1 MASRRSRSPSTP
13 SEGEIIE
20 SGSDTKATT
29 SQTSV
34 NGINVDRNTRT
45 NISAPRSPHSLSR
58 PFRRERSRSRTR
70 SRSPYRGSRTENRR
84 RDVNYDSERDHR
96 MILSSRLASRYDDRY
111 QSGYTSRRRRRGY
124 YDHDRDDGYHDSRK
138 RPRTQSRS
146 PFRDTRSSKQ
156 YSGDER
162 DYDSDRLSKIRDPS
176 GQPYIGDRRPPTEQL
191 VSERGKSPGDAR
203 KERQQAESRRNQ
215 MQQSSSAPAQSGQWD
230 TYVPPPNYGMFPNNP
245 PSTPA
250 SNNDHGTNG
259 SPPEPVDEA
268 TLIEQRRKRREAI
281 KAKYRDQSTHLI
293 VKALEAGNETDST
306 VQNSGQAMA
315 RNDTAT
321 GQPNAQF
328 DHDRIKT
335 NPSTDLHISTA
346 AETPEDTSSAP
357 SPTELKVS
365 RDEDLANANVVIA
378 NGADKDDSSVDYDP
392 TQDMREDKMRHDKRH
407 FGEDITSGAYDK
419 PKAAK
424 QDVLVPSPTT
434 ENPTQV
440 KPKNLLDI
448 DMFAPDDDMFAEAP
462 SASKAP
468 EVASKPSVPQELDM
482 SMMDN
487 WDDPEGYYIV
497 MLGELVDGRYHVQQ
511 NLGKGMFSS
520 VVRATDSK
528 TGKLVAIKI
537 IRNNDTMRKAGMK
550 EIELL
555 EQLLAADP
563 DDKKHIIRFE
573 RHFEH
578 KSHLCMVFENLSMNL
593 REVLKKFGRDVGINL
608 RAIRAYAHQMFLG
621 LSLLRKCNILHA
633 DLKPDNLLV
642 NENRNLLKVCDLG
655 SASPASENEITPYL
669 VSRFYRAPEIIL
681 GIPYDYAIDM
691 WSIGCTLFELYTGKI
706 LFTGRTNNQMLRSI
720 MECRG
725 KLPPKF
731 LRRGTLTYL
740 HFDDFL
746 NFRSVEEDKV
756 TGRMVTRVLDF
767 KKPTRDLKTR
777 LMGKGSKGMSDSEGR
792 ELTLFIDLLDRCLSI
807 NPEKRCTPSE
817 ALKHPF
823 ITRGKI

>member
-1 MASRRSRSPSTP
+1 MASQRSRSPSTP

-45 NISAPRSPHSLSR
+45 NASAPRSPASVSR
-58 PFRRERSRSRTR
+58 PSRRERSRSR
-70 SRSPYRGSRTENRR
+70 SRSPYRLSRADKRR
-84 RDVNYDSERDHR
+84 RDVDYDSERGGR
-96 MILSSRLASRYDDRY
+96 AVPASRLGSRYDDDRY
-111 QSGYTSRRRRRGY
+111 HGGYGSRRRRRGGY
-124 YDHDRDDGYHDSRK
+124 YDHDRDDSYYDSRK
-138 RPRTQSRS
+138 RPRTGSRS
-146 PFRDTRSSKQ
+146 PFRDSRKPKQ

-162 DYDSDRLSKIRDPS
+162 DNDSGDRLSKPRDPS
-176 GQPYIGDRRPPTEQL
+176 GQSYGGRSSSTEQL
-191 VSERGKSPGDAR
+191 VSERGNPPGDAR
-203 KERQQAESRRNQ
+203 KERQLAELRGNQ
-215 MQQSSSAPAQSGQWD
+215 MQMSSPTAAEPGKQDIVLAPSND
-230 TYVPPPNYGMFPNNP
+230 TEM
-245 PSTPA
+245 SEA
-250 SNNDHGTNG
+250 
-259 SPPEPVDEA
+259 PPEPVDEA

-281 KAKYRDQSTHLI
+281 KAKYRDQSTPLL

-306 VQNSGQAMA
+306 PQDSGQSTA
-315 RNDTAT
+315 RND
-321 GQPNAQF
+321 
-328 DHDRIKT
+328 
-335 NPSTDLHISTA
+335 A
-346 AETPEDTSSAP
+346 ADSHLNTPLETPDDTSGAP
-357 SPTELKVS
+357 SPAELKVS
-365 RDEDLANANVVIA
+365 RDEDLANANVEIT
-378 NGADKDDSSVDYDP
+378 NGVDKEESSAADYDP

-407 FGEDITSGAYDK
+407 FGEEISAGAYDETKAASQDVTTSKPATEYPTQTK
-419 PKAAK
+419 PK
-424 QDVLVPSPTT
+424 D
-434 ENPTQV
+434 
-440 KPKNLLDI
+440 DF
-448 DMFAPDDDMFAEAP
+448 DMFAPDDDDMFAPVAP
-462 SASKAP
+462 
-468 EVASKPSVPQELDM
+468 VASKQPEAVSRPSIPQELDM

-487 WDDPEGYYIV
+487 WDDPEGYYNV

-528 TGKLVAIKI
+528 TGKLVAVKI

-563 DDKKHIIRFE
+563 DDKKHMIRFE
-573 RHFEH
+573 RYFDH
-578 KSHLCMVFENLSMNL
+578 KGHLCMVFENLSMNL

-608 RAIRAYAHQMFLG
+608 RAIRTYAHQMFLG

-655 SASPASENEITPYL
+655 SASPASDNEITPYL

-740 HFDDFL
+740 HFDEFL

-756 TGRMVTRVLDF
+756 TGRMVTRVMDF
-767 KKPTRDLKTR
+767 KKPSRDLKTR
-777 LMGKGSKGMSDSEGR
+777 LMGKGTKGLSDSEAK

-823 ITRGKI
+823 ITRGKV

>member
-1 MASRRSRSPSTP
+1 MASRRSKSPSTP

-34 NGINVDRNTRT
+34 NGISVDRNPRPNT
-45 NISAPRSPHSLSR
+45 AAPPRSPASVSR
-58 PFRRERSRSRTR
+58 SYRRDRSRSRSRSPSRTTRSRTR
-70 SRSPYRGSRTENRR
+70 SRSPYRGSRGEKRR
-84 RDVNYDSERDHR
+84 RDADYDADRGGR
-96 MILSSRLASRYDDRY
+96 TNRLAHRYDDRY
-111 QSGYTSRRRRRGY
+111 HGGYNGSRRRRRGGY
-124 YDHDRDDGYHDSRK
+124 YDHDRDDGYDYRK
-138 RPRTQSRS
+138 RPRTRSRS
-146 PFRDTRSSKQ
+146 PFQDNRRRH

-162 DYDSDRLSKIRDPS
+162 DSDGDRRAKHVGRG
-176 GQPYIGDRRPPTEQL
+176 GQPYSGERRPSTEQL
-191 VSERGKSPGDAR
+191 VSERGKPSGDAR
-203 KERQQAESRRNQ
+203 KDKQQAESRGNQ
-215 MQQSSSAPAQSGQWD
+215 MQQSSLHGPAESGSFD
-230 TYVPPPNYGMFPNNP
+230 AALTPNND
-245 PSTPA
+245 
-250 SNNDHGTNG
+250 NHTNG
-259 SPPEPVDEA
+259 AASEPVDEA

-281 KAKYRDQSTHLI
+281 KAKYRDQAAPTPLL
-293 VKALEAGNETDST
+293 VKALQSGNETDST
-306 VQNSGQAMA
+306 TQNSGQLMA
-315 RNDTAT
+315 SSDT
-321 GQPNAQF
+321 P
-328 DHDRIKT
+328 DSRRLPPLD
-335 NPSTDLHISTA
+335 
-346 AETPEDTSSAP
+346 TPDDTSAAP
-357 SPTELKVS
+357 SPGEFKVA
-365 RDEDLANANVVIA
+365 RDEDLANSKLETA
-378 NGADKDDSSVDYDP
+378 NGVDKDESSAADYDP

-407 FGEDITSGAYDK
+407 FGDELSAGSYDET
-419 PKAAK
+419 KAAK
-424 QDVLVPSPTT
+424 QDILVPKPTT
-434 ENPTQV
+434 ENPAQM
-440 KPKNLLDI
+440 KPKDLL
-448 DMFAPDDDMFAEAP
+448 DMFAEDDDDMFAEEAP
-462 SASKAP
+462 TDSKQS
-468 EVASKPSVPQELDM
+468 ETVSKQSIPQELDM

-487 WDDPEGYYIV
+487 WDDPEGYYNV
-497 MLGELVDGRYHVQQ
+497 MLGELVDGRYHIQQ
-511 NLGKGMFSS
+511 HLGRGMFSS

-528 TGKLVAIKI
+528 TGKLVAVKI

-573 RHFEH
+573 RHFDH
-578 KSHLCMVFENLSMNL
+578 KGHLCMVFENLSMNL
-593 REVLKKFGRDVGINL
+593 REVLKKFGRDVGLNL

-681 GIPYDYAIDM
+681 GIPYDYAIDI

-725 KLPPKF
+725 KFPPKF
-731 LRRGTLTYL
+731 LRRGTLSYL
-740 HFDDFL
+740 HFDEFL

-756 TGRMVTRVLDF
+756 TGRMVTRVIDF

-777 LMGKGSKGMSDSEGR
+777 LMGKEGAKGMNDAETK
-792 ELTLFIDLLDRCLSI
+792 ELALFVDLLERCLTI
-807 NPEKRCTPSE
+807 NPEKRCTPAE

-823 ITRGKI
+823 ITRGKV

>member
-45 NISAPRSPHSLSR
+45 NISAPRSPHSFSR
-58 PFRRERSRSRTR
+58 PFRRERSRSKSRTR

-84 RDVNYDSERDHR
+84 RDVDYDSERDR
-96 MILSSRLASRYDDRY
+96 RTIPSSRLASRYDDRY

-124 YDHDRDDGYHDSRK
+124 YDHDRDNGYYDSRK

-162 DYDSDRLSKIRDPS
+162 DYDSDRLSKTRDPS
-176 GQPYIGDRRPPTEQL
+176 GQPYMGDRRPATEQL
-191 VSERGKSPGDAR
+191 VSERGKPPGDAR
-203 KERQQAESRRNQ
+203 KERQQAESRGNQ
-215 MQQSSSAPAQSGQWD
+215 MQQSSSSAAQSGQWD
-230 TYVPPPNYGMFPNNP
+230 TR
-245 PSTPA
+245 PA
-250 SNNDHGTNG
+250 SKNDNDTNG

-281 KAKYRDQSTHLI
+281 KAKYRDQSTPLL

-306 VQNSGQAMA
+306 VQNSGQPMA

-321 GQPNAQF
+321 
-328 DHDRIKT
+328 D
-335 NPSTDLHISTA
+335 SHINTA

-365 RDEDLANANVVIA
+365 RDEDLANADIVIA

-407 FGEDITSGAYDK
+407 FGEDVTSGAYDET
-419 PKAAK
+419 KAAK
-424 QDVLVPSPTT
+424 QDVLVPNPTT
-434 ENPTQV
+434 ENPNQV

-462 SASKAP
+462 STSKAP
-468 EVASKPSVPQELDM
+468 EVASKPSIPQELDM

-578 KSHLCMVFENLSMNL
+578 KGHLCMVFENLSMNL

-756 TGRMVTRVLDF
+756 TGRMVTRILDF

-777 LMGKGSKGMSDSEGR
+777 LMGKGSRGVSDSEAK

>member
-29 SQTSV
+29 SQASV
-34 NGINVDRNTRT
+34 NGINVDRNTRID
-45 NISAPRSPHSLSR
+45 ISAPRSPPSLSR
-58 PFRRERSRSRTR
+58 PFYRERSRSRTR
-70 SRSPYRGSRTENRR
+70 SRSPYRGFKADKRR
-84 RDVNYDSERDHR
+84 RDVDYDYERGGR
-96 MILSSRLASRYDDRY
+96 TNPSSRLTSRYDDRS
-111 QSGYTSRRRRRGY
+111 QSGYNSRRRRRGY
-124 YDHDRDDGYHDSRK
+124 YDHDRDDGNYDSRK

-146 PFRDTRSSKQ
+146 PFRDVRGSKQ

-162 DYDSDRLSKIRDPS
+162 DDSDRPSKTRDLSGKPCV
-176 GQPYIGDRRPPTEQL
+176 GGRRTSTEQL
-191 VSERGKSPGDAR
+191 VSDRGKNPGDAR
-203 KERQQAESRRNQ
+203 KERQQAESRENQ
-215 MQQSSSAPAQSGQWD
+215 MQQSSSTVAASD
-230 TYVPPPNYGMFPNNP
+230 N
-245 PSTPA
+245 TPA
-250 SNNDHGTNG
+250 SRNG
-259 SPPEPVDEA
+259 DDDYVNGLPPEPVDEA

-281 KAKYRDQSTHLI
+281 KAKYRDQSTPLL
-293 VKALEAGNETDST
+293 VKVLQAGNETEST
-306 VQNSGQAMA
+306 VQNPGQSMA
-315 RNDTAT
+315 QNETPADSHLNT
-321 GQPNAQF
+321 P
-328 DHDRIKT
+328 
-335 NPSTDLHISTA
+335 L
-346 AETPEDTSSAP
+346 ETPEDTSGAP
-357 SPTELKVS
+357 SPTELRVS
-365 RDEDLANANVVIA
+365 RDEDLANANVLTT
-378 NGADKDDSSVDYDP
+378 NGVDKDESSSADYDP

-407 FGEDITSGAYDK
+407 FGEEVSSGTYDETK
-419 PKAAK
+419 TAK
-424 QDVLVPSPTT
+424 QDVLVPNPTT
-434 ENPTQV
+434 ENPAQIKATN
-440 KPKNLLDI
+440 PLEI
-448 DMFAPDDDMFAEAP
+448 DMFAPEDDMFAEEAP
-462 SASKAP
+462 ITSKAP
-468 EVASKPSVPQELDM
+468 EAISKPSIPQKLDM

-487 WDDPEGYYIV
+487 WDDPEGYYNV

-528 TGKLVAIKI
+528 TGRLVAIKI

-573 RHFEH
+573 RYFEH
-578 KSHLCMVFENLSMNL
+578 KCHLCIVFENLSMNL

-725 KLPPKF
+725 KFPPKF

-746 NFRSVEEDKV
+746 NFRSTEEDKV
-756 TGRMVTRVLDF
+756 TGRMVTKIVDF

-777 LMGKGSKGMSDSEGR
+777 LMGKGSKGMSDSETK